1 MGLEAKIKVPAFKN
15 VLKFMKAIREES
27 IIVFDEEGMSVRMV
41 DSNRVRM
48 IQVRIDSEGFS
59 EYECDGR
66 YELAVVLVRMDD
78 IVKAL
83 TAKDDLRLRIT
94 DQDDGTF
101 RFALLSNG
109 MERGIKLLNMRL
121 MEGQRAPA
129 WPNFDYVFSATI
141 PADGARSFLKAAKVA
156 NDFQIS
162 VEPDASGNGITWA
175 IRDDREPLVW
185 RPEDPTVS
193 SPERALSL
201 YSVEAVASLVGASVG
216 KQDLRLRGG
225 NDTPVEISWIPH
237 DGIAMAALVANR
249 G

>member
-15 VLKFMKAIREES
+15 VLKMLKAVREEA
-27 IIVFDEEGMSVRMV
+27 ILTFNQDGLTVRMV
-41 DSNRVRM
+41 DSERVRM
-48 IQVRIDSEGFS
+48 VQVRIDPSGFS
-59 EYECDGR
+59 EYDCVGR

-121 MEGQRAPA
+121 MEGQRAPD
-129 WPNFDYVFSATI
+129 WPNFDYIFDATL

-156 NDFQIS
+156 NDFLITTES
-162 VEPDASGNGITWA
+162 DASGNGITWA

-185 RPEDPTVS
+185 RPQDVLVNSPNDAVS
-193 SPERALSL
+193 A
-201 YSVEAVASLVGASVG
+201 YSVEAVNTLMLATVG
-216 KQDLRLRGG
+216 KQEIRLRGG
-225 NDTPVEISWIPH
+225 NDTPVEISWNPH
-237 DGIAMAALVANR
+237 DGIAMAALIANR